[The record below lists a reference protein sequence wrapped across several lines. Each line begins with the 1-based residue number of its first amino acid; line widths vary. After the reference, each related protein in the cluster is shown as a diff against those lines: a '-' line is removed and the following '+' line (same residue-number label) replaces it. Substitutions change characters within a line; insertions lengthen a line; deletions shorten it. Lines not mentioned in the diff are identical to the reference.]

1 MKNILKYSVLA
12 SVLVL
17 ALACTKK
24 FEEINTDPDAYN
36 TAPTTNMLA
45 LALTQTAGQMG
56 DITGPTIWAGYMSKL
71 SYIDQYSDFI
81 PTNNTYGNKW
91 SAVYR
96 YCTQLQDVINRTD
109 ETGTKNMHNVAKVYR
124 NFLLL
129 WNLDNFGDM
138 PYSQAWKGAPED
150 GGILQAPYD
159 KQEDVYPA
167 VLEELGKV
175 ADSWAAGLGSDS
187 IGAGDF
193 LFNGDAKLW
202 QRFCNSIRLRYAL
215 RLSGVWS
222 GAKELAESI
231 LNNPTKYPVIEENS
245 QNAFFWWQGSGD
257 YFEPWRSTF
266 RTRPNDWCISEIFV
280 NHLLAMEDPRLTVY
294 VQPCRYDG
302 VTYRGGEHGINSQQ
316 LAGPT
321 VNDEPTGQK
330 WYSFLGEAYMTAN
343 NAGFTPYYK
352 ACETYFMMAE
362 AALLGWKTPLSAKEA
377 YEKGVR
383 LSFAGEKEIS
393 DPWTPADR
401 QLADDAADTYLAGKG
416 AWDGTTDRLFYEE
429 WVALYKEVNEAWA
442 LYRRTGYPKYIQTA
456 VYSEESAKNY
466 KNSGCVAGARQY
478 PGDKADAYWGEN
490 VHTDVPFRM
499 PYPNNQFT
507 YNKANVEAASVGIVD
522 YAWGKQLWWDKRTG
536 VK

>member
-1 MKNILKYSVLA
+1 MKNILKYSLLA
-12 SVLVL
+12 SALVL
-17 ALACTKK
+17 AFSCTAK

-45 LALTQTAGQMG
+45 LVLTQTATQLG

-71 SYIDQYSDFI
+71 SYIDDYSDYQ

-91 SAVYR
+91 AAVYR
-96 YCTQLQDVINRTD
+96 CSTQLQDIIDRTD
-109 ETGTKNMHNVAKVYR
+109 DSGTKNMHNAAITYR

-150 GGILQAPYD
+150 GGILQSPYD

-167 VLEELGKV
+167 CLDELGKV
-175 ADSWAAGLGSDS
+175 ADSWAAGLGSDA
-187 IGAGDF
+187 IGDGDF
-193 LFNGDAKLW
+193 LFGGDAKLW
-202 QRFCNSIRLRYAL
+202 QRFCNSLRLRYAL

-222 GAKELAESI
+222 GAKALAESI
-231 LNNPTKYPVIEENS
+231 LNNPTKYPVIEANS

-266 RTRPNDWCISEIFV
+266 RTRPNDWCVSEIFV
-280 NHLLAMEDPRLTVY
+280 NHLLVTEDPRLTVM
-294 VQPCRYDG
+294 VQPCRDDG
-302 VTYRGGEHGINSQQ
+302 TTYRGGEHGINSQQ
-316 LAGPT
+316 LANQT
-321 VNDEPTGQK
+321 R
-330 WYSFLGEAYMTAN
+330 YSFLGEAYMTAN

-362 AALLGWKTPLSAKEA
+362 AALLGWNTPLSAKDA

-383 LSFAGEKEIS
+383 LSFEGEKEIS

-416 AWDGTTDRLFYEE
+416 AWDGTKDRLFYEE

-456 VYSEESAKNY
+456 VYSEESAAIYANA
-466 KNSGCVAGARQY
+466 GCKAGERQY
-478 PGDKADAYWGEN
+478 PGDRADAYWGEN

-507 YNKANVEAASVGIVD
+507 YNKANVEAASAGIVD
-522 YAWGKQLWWDKRTG
+522 YCWGKQLWWDKRTG

>member
-1 MKNILKYSVLA
+1 MKNILKYSLLA
-12 SVLVL
+12 SALVL
-17 ALACTKK
+17 AFSCTAK

-45 LALTQTAGQMG
+45 LVLTQTATQLG

-71 SYIDQYSDFI
+71 SYIDNYSDYQ

-91 SAVYR
+91 AAVYR
-96 YCTQLQDVINRTD
+96 CSTQLQDIIDRTD
-109 ETGTKNMHNVAKVYR
+109 DSGTKNMHNAAITYR

-150 GGILQAPYD
+150 GGILQSPYD

-167 VLEELGKV
+167 CLDELGKV
-175 ADSWAAGLGSDS
+175 ADSWAAGLGPDA
-187 IGAGDF
+187 IGDGDF
-193 LFNGDAKLW
+193 LFGGDAKLW
-202 QRFCNSIRLRYAL
+202 QRFCNSLRLRYAM

-222 GAKELAESI
+222 GAKALAESI
-231 LNNPTKYPVIEENS
+231 LNNPTKYPVIEANS

-266 RTRPNDWCISEIFV
+266 RTRPNDWCVSEIFV
-280 NHLLAMEDPRLTVY
+280 NHLLATEDPRLTVM
-294 VQPCRYDG
+294 VQPCRDNG
-302 VTYRGGEHGINSQQ
+302 TTYRGGEHGINSQQ
-316 LAGPT
+316 LSNQT
-321 VNDEPTGQK
+321 R
-330 WYSFLGEAYMTAN
+330 YSFLGEAYMTAN

-352 ACETYFMMAE
+352 ACETYYMMAE
-362 AALLGWKTPLSAKEA
+362 AALLGWNTPLSAKAA

-383 LSFAGEKEIS
+383 LSFELEKEIS
-393 DPWTPADR
+393 DPWTPAER
-401 QLADDAADTYLAGKG
+401 QLASDAADTYLAGKG
-416 AWDGTTDRLFYEE
+416 AWDGSKDRLFYEE

-456 VYSEESAKNY
+456 VYSEESGKMY
-466 KNSGCVAGARQY
+466 KDDGCVAGARQY
-478 PGDKADAYWGEN
+478 LGDKADAYWGEGT
-490 VHTDVPFRM
+490 HTDVPFRM

-507 YNKANVEAASVGIVD
+507 YNKANVEAASAGIVD
-522 YAWGKQLWWDKRTG
+522 YCWGKQLWWDKRTG